1 MTSGSLVLGLLQGAA
16 IALLGLGIVLVYQ
29 ANRFLNLAYA
39 QLGAAPAL
47 LLAKLV
53 LQDGWPW
60 WVAFPTSVALGA
72 ALGMLVEKALF
83 ARLRERT
90 SSTVSLLLL
99 SVGVGQLLLALT
111 YIPAL
116 GPPPSTLALGGYPQ
130 PVDATVQVGGV
141 VLDGADLTTCAL
153 VPLVIAG
160 ITAFLRFTSLGKK
173 VRAAASNPDAAR
185 LVGISTSRVSL
196 LVWGIAGA
204 LSTVTAV
211 LLAPSQGS
219 FNAATLGPYLLL
231 LALGAATFGAFTSI
245 PMTLV
250 GGLVL
255 GLVQQ
260 VTLATTSSSSAGQVA
275 LLVTVLLVVMVRGDA
290 IGKAFSVSGSG
301 VAVTAPVS
309 PPSSLA
315 GHWSVTR
322 RGLVLGGVGLV
333 VAVLL
338 PHLPVLDAESRRF
351 QLALITCYALVA
363 ISLCVLV
370 GWSGQ
375 VSLGHFAI
383 VGIGAFVA
391 ARLADSG
398 AGLLV
403 ILLAAGL
410 AGAAAL
416 VVVGL
421 PALRVPGLTL
431 AVTSLGLG
439 VIAPTWLLRQPW
451 IGSKDAF
458 GISLTLP
465 APLRGLPEIRSE
477 RGVYYLGLVL
487 VVCALLLLTAV
498 RGTSFGRALLAVRD
512 NETAAAAFGLTP
524 AAVKTMG
531 LAVSGFI
538 AGAAGVVWAGAWHT
552 AAPTQFSADVSLLL
566 LAVPVVGGVASLSG
580 SVTAATA
587 FFALTFFVSPSL
599 AGVFGD
605 FGKQVGFQLALAG
618 FGVVATVLAYPGG
631 LAAVG
636 NRLLGRWWRSLDE
649 LRTRQEAETAE
660 HRDVPLVVRDVEV
673 AFGGVHA
680 LRGASITVGKGEV
693 VGLIGPNGAGKSTLM
708 NVVSGVVR
716 ADRASVRVFG
726 TELIGLG
733 REYRAALGLGRS
745 FQDATLFAGLT
756 VREVV
761 QVAADRRH
769 RSGALS
775 QALRLPWARQAEAA
789 SRADAD
795 DVIGRLGLEAWADT
809 PLSELS
815 TGTRRICDLAA
826 QAAARPAVLLL
837 DEPTAGVAQR
847 DAEAF
852 GPLLRRLRDELDC
865 SILIIEHDMSL
876 LMGLCDRIYA
886 MDSGVVIA
894 EGTPAEVRADPLVV
908 ASYLGTSDTVIDRS
922 GPVAAPAPARKA
934 RTPRTRLVVREE
946 S

>member
-1 MTSGSLVLGLLQGAA
+1 MSSGALVLGLLHGAA

-47 LLAKLV
+47 LMAKLV
-53 LQDGWPW
+53 LDEGWAW
-60 WVAFPTSVALGA
+60 WVAFPVSIGAGAGLGLVA
-72 ALGMLVEKALF
+72 EKLLF
-83 ARLRERT
+83 SQLRKRT
-90 SSTVSLLLL
+90 TSTVSLLLL

-111 YIPAL
+111 YVPAL
-116 GPPPSTLALGGYPQ
+116 GPDASTLALGGYPQ
-130 PVDATVQVGGV
+130 PVDTTMKLGGV

-153 VPLVIAG
+153 VPLVIGG
-160 ITAFLRFTSLGKK
+160 ITGFLRFTALGKQ
-173 VRAAASNPDAAR
+173 VRAAACNADAAR

-196 LVWGIAGA
+196 LVWAIAGG
-204 LSTVTAV
+204 LSTVTAI
-211 LLAPSQGS
+211 LLAPSQGT

-260 VTLATTSSSSAGQVA
+260 VTLELTSSSDAGKVM
-275 LLVTVLLVVMVRGDA
+275 LLLTVLVTVMVRGKA
-290 IGKAFSVSGSG
+290 IGSAFSVNGSG
-301 VAVTAPVS
+301 IAVTPPVVPPVS
-309 PPSSLA
+309 LRS
-315 GHWSVTR
+315 HWSVTR
-322 RGLVLGGVGLV
+322 RTAVLGGTALA

-338 PHLPVLDAESRRF
+338 PHLPPLDAESHHF
-351 QLALITCYALVA
+351 QLALITCYGLVSV
-363 ISLCVLV
+363 SLCLLV

-383 VGIGAFVA
+383 VGLGAFVT

-398 AGLLV
+398 VGLVV
-403 ILLAAGL
+403 IVLLAGS
-410 AGAAAL
+410 AGAAL
-416 VVVGL
+416 MVVVGL

-431 AVTSLGLG
+431 AVTSLGLA
-439 VIAPTWLLRQPW
+439 VIAPIWLLRQPW
-451 IGSKDAF
+451 ISEEPF
-458 GISLTLP
+458 GMPVDGLP
-465 APLRGLPEIRSE
+465 APLRGLPGVGSIQ
-477 RGVYYLGLVL
+477 GVYYLGLVL
-487 VVCALLLLTAV
+487 LSITLLLLAAV
-498 RGTSFGRALLAVRD
+498 RGSAFGRAVLAVRD

-524 AAVKTMG
+524 AAVKTSA

-538 AGAAGVVWAGAWHT
+538 AGTAGVVWAGAWEV
-552 AAPTQFSADVSLLL
+552 AAPRAFSADLSLLL
-566 LAVPVVGGVASLSG
+566 LAVPVIGGVTSLAG
-580 SVTAATA
+580 SVTASTA
-587 FFALTFFVSPSL
+587 FFSLTFFVSPYL
-599 AGVFGD
+599 AGVFGE

-618 FGVVATVLAYPGG
+618 FGVVGTLLAYPGG
-631 LAAVG
+631 MAAVG
-636 NRLLGRWWRSLDE
+636 NRLLVRWWRGLDAVVS
-649 LRTRQEAETAE
+649 RQQEEASE
-660 HRDVPLVVRDVEV
+660 HRETPLVVQGVEV
-673 AFGGVHA
+673 AFGGVQA
-680 LRGASITVGKGEV
+680 LNGASITVRKGEI

-708 NVVSGVVR
+708 NVVSGVVT

-733 REYRAALGLGRS
+733 REYRAAHGVGRS
-745 FQDATLFAGLT
+745 FQDASLFAGLT

-769 RSGALS
+769 RTGALS
-775 QALRLPWARQAEAA
+775 QALRLPWARAAEAA
-789 SRADAD
+789 SRAEAD
-795 DVIGRLGLEAWADT
+795 EVIERLGLTAWASS

-865 SILIIEHDMSL
+865 SILVIEHDMGL
-876 LMGLCDRIYA
+876 LMGLCDRLYA

-894 EGTPAEVRADPLVV
+894 EGTPDEVRSDPRVV
-908 ASYLGTSDTVIDRS
+908 ASYLGTSDTAIDRS
-922 GPVAAPAPARKA
+922 GPVAAKPAPRKRA
-934 RTPRTRLVVREE
+934 PRTRLIVSEE
-946 S
+946 T